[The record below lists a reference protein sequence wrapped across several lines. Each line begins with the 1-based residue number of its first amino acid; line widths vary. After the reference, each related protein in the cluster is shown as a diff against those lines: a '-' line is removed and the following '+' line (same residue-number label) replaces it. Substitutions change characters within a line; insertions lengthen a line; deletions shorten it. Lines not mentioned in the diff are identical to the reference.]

1 MKIKCLISTW
11 VCSLFTACG
20 GGGDSSAPVGPAPQP
35 LTPPPAAA
43 QVTLNYG
50 IKQLQFS
57 WAAVSGATSYKLMER
72 PEATGDFVQVG
83 NDLTATNINHDVTLH
98 RRINAAYRIDACN
111 SGGCTPSSALT
122 LAPQLVPAIGY
133 VKASNTEA
141 GDFFGQSVAV
151 SADGDT
157 LAIGASS
164 EASNATGLGGNQSD
178 NSANGAGAVYV
189 FTRDAGV
196 WSQQAYVKASNTGAF
211 DSFGVSVALS
221 ADGNTLAVGASSE
234 TSNATGVDG
243 NQSDNSADGAGAVY
257 VFTRTAGTWSQQAY
271 VKASNTGADDHFG
284 ISVTLS
290 ADGNT
295 LAVGASSEASSATG
309 VGGNQ
314 SNNAASGAG
323 AVYVFTRSAGIWSQQ
338 AYVKAS
344 NTGADDHFGF
354 SVALSADSKTLAVGA
369 LSENSNATG
378 VDGSQS
384 DNSANAAGAVYV
396 FTRSAGIWSQQ
407 AYVKASNT
415 GAGDHF
421 GVSVALGADGNT
433 LAVGANSERS
443 ASTGVGGNQGDNSA
457 DGAGAV
463 YVFTRTAGTWSQQ
476 TYVKA
481 SNTGASDAFGLSV
494 ALSADG
500 NTLAVGASFEASN
513 ATGVGGNQS
522 DNSATNAGAVY
533 VFTRTVGI
541 WSQQAYVKAS
551 IADVNDGFSTVALSG
566 DGSLLAVGAKGE
578 ASAAAGIGAN
588 QSDNSASNA
597 GAVYLF

>member
-1 MKIKCLISTW
+1 M
-11 VCSLFTACG
+11 
-20 GGGDSSAPVGPAPQP
+20 
-35 LTPPPAAA
+35 
-43 QVTLNYG
+43 
-50 IKQLQFS
+50 
-57 WAAVSGATSYKLMER
+57 
-72 PEATGDFVQVG
+72 QVG

-221 ADGNTLAVGASSE
+221 ADGNTLAVVRTMKRATPRASTATRPTTPPSTPARSTCSRGAGGRGS
-234 TSNATGVDG
+234 ATGLHQGIQHGVGD
-243 NQSDNSADGAGAVY
+243 
-257 VFTRTAGTWSQQAY
+257 F
-271 VKASNTGADDHFG
+271 FG
-284 ISVTLS
+284 LSSVALS
-290 ADGNT
+290 GDGNT
-295 LAVGASSEASSATG
+295 LAVGADWEASNATG
-309 VGGNQ
+309 IGGNQ
-314 SNNAASGAG
+314 ADTSAQQAPRCGLRVHAERGDVVATGLHQGIQHRRLRPTSAPAWRCPGTATRWRSVPYREASNATGIDGNQADDSADDAG
-323 AVYVFTRSAGIWSQQ
+323 AAYVFKRSAGNIWLQQ
-338 AYVKAS
+338 AYIKAS
-344 NTGADDHFGF
+344 NTGGDDNFGS
-354 SVALSADSKTLAVGA
+354 SVALSG
-369 LSENSNATG
+369 
-378 VDGSQS
+378 
-384 DNSANAAGAVYV
+384 
-396 FTRSAGIWSQQ
+396 
-407 AYVKASNT
+407 
-415 GAGDHF
+415 
-421 GVSVALGADGNT
+421 DGNT
-433 LAVGANSERS
+433 LAVGAYKEDSSALR
-443 ASTGVGGNQGDNSA
+443 ASTATRPTTPSSTPA
-457 DGAGAV
+457 RPTCSRGAV
-463 YVFTRTAGTWSQQ
+463 GDVVAAGVRQGVQHRRLLLITSATAWRCPGTATRWRSVLPTGKQQ
-476 TYVKA
+476 RHGHRRQPGRRQLRRRLPLARPTC
-481 SNTGASDAFGLSV
+481 SRG
-494 ALSADG
+494 
-500 NTLAVGASFEASN
+500 AVG
-513 ATGVGGNQS
+513 T
-522 DNSATNAGAVY
+522 
-533 VFTRTVGI
+533 